1 MATLNY
7 TAAEINALLAKA
19 DTAVQ
24 PETTGALADLTTT
37 SKASLVAAIDE
48 LVSNEGSLTSL
59 TTTQKASLVAAINEL
74 VTNDGTLSGEIGTL
88 SSLSTTVKTSLV
100 AAINELFQSVSDGKT
115 TVAAAITDKGV
126 TTAAT
131 ATFSTMA
138 TNIGQLKPPTYIDPA
153 TAKNSQIAAGINR
166 TANTSLT
173 AITGQEI
180 TVSKAGT
187 YHVYWGAF
195 RSSTGSGTN
204 GTQLYING
212 AAYGTENTTWS
223 NHGQANHLSGVS
235 LSKNDVVT
243 VRARSRGSSYYVYVT
258 DLTIIEA

>member
-1 MATLNY
+1 MATLSY
-7 TAAEINALLAKA
+7 TAAQIDTLLGKA

-24 PETTGALADLTTT
+24 PETIGDL
-37 SKASLVAAIDE
+37 DE
-48 LVSNEGSLTSL
+48 LE
-59 TTTQKASLVAAINEL
+59 TTDKDSV
-74 VTNDGTLSGEIGTL
+74 VD
-88 SSLSTTVKTSLV
+88 
-100 AAINELFQSVSDGKT
+100 AINELFTSVSNGKSGI
-115 TVAAAITDKGV
+115 AAAITDKGV
-126 TTAAT
+126 TTAASDS
-131 ATFSTMA
+131 FSTMA
-138 TNIGQLKPPTYIDPA
+138 DNIATLKPPTYIDPA

-166 TANTSLT
+166 TANTTLT

-212 AAYGTENTTWS
+212 TAYGTENTTWS
-223 NHGQANHLSGVS
+223 NHGQANHLSSVA
-235 LSKNDVVT
+235 LAKNDVVT

>member
-1 MATLNY
+1 MATLSY
-7 TAAEINALLAKA
+7 TAAQIDTLLGKA

-24 PETTGALADLTTT
+24 PTTTGDLNNLAT
-37 SKASLVAAIDE
+37 STKTD
-48 LVSNEGSLTSL
+48 LVS
-59 TTTQKASLVAAINEL
+59 AINE
-74 VTNDGTLSGEIGTL
+74 T
-88 SSLSTTVKTSLV
+88 
-100 AAINELFQSVSDGKT
+100 FQSASNGKAL
-115 TVAAAITDKGV
+115 VAAAITDKGV

-131 ATFSTMA
+131 DSYATMA
-138 TNIGQLKPPTYIDPA
+138 DNIATLKPPTYIDPA

-166 TANTSLT
+166 IANTTLT

-223 NHGQANHLSGVS
+223 NHGQANHLSSVS
-235 LSKNDVVT
+235 LAKNDVVT